1 MRRLEELIT
10 RQTRELETLRES
22 VKEYQLKIVQIES
35 TNSKQLQGELQERD
49 RVLASREAE
58 IRQLQGQIGTLQGQ
72 LASLV

>member
-22 VKEYQLKIVQIES
+22 VKEYQLKIVHIES